1 MLVSKEN
8 NDSQKINVG
17 ENVRNYLESTIQR
30 HRKHW
35 VHKMKTKKKITQ
47 HQKTKIITS
56 NPPNTVGEPRYSQTV
71 NSYCFVLWKTDF
83 NLSNGIYV
91 DIMKLYLY
99 L

>member
-1 MLVSKEN
+1 MDNTETPETLGTQGEDKEN
-8 NDSQKINVG
+8 
-17 ENVRNYLESTIQR
+17 
-30 HRKHW
+30 
-35 VHKMKTKKKITQ
+35 ITQ
-47 HQKTKIITS
+47 QQKTKIITR

-83 NLSNGIYV
+83 HLSNGIYV